1 MTRYS
6 ILISIEEYEHFLPT
20 KFTHADSILMYSVLT
35 EKCDYALH
43 HSLILNLS
51 PTDPKT
57 PAEVLAEINKTVSS
71 SQPGDSI
78 LFYFAGHGHYSE
90 GQAYLILP
98 NTVPN
103 AFETTALSL
112 ADISKE
118 LRKPHRACYRIF
130 DACHSG
136 LDVRDEDSVLNTKAF
151 IREITHDVSGWVT
164 LAACREDQLSIGD
177 PQIGHGI
184 FTYYLC
190 NYISSL
196 DVNEH
201 VYPELLKLRVADDVY
216 NHSKK
221 LGFSQNPTLNASISG
236 NISLATRRADPPQ
249 KTEAIVNTKEDIS
262 ARVAQIAQVPNIIEN
277 DYLFDILKSIVAECQ
292 KEFEKIN
299 NFNFDMSIGEP
310 IQAGDIPSY
319 MRRDVVDFSKRQSL
333 QARHNLTRHE
343 EEYEEND
350 YFSALSMF
358 YPKKKRVSVSYYIS
372 QKSEYP
378 PSAIII
384 SLTGDSRCIP
394 DVELLIYVIPLQI
407 TACMLVSAFK
417 KDWPPFND
425 DAKICCQSYQIV
437 KPGDSQ
443 ERIKEIAPFFIKRVM
458 DKLEEII
465 KNRLNQLQREL
476 DG

>member
-6 ILISIEEYEHFLPT
+6 IFISVEEYEHFLPT
-20 KFTHADSILMYSVLT
+20 KFTHADSKLMHSTLT
-35 EKCDYALH
+35 EKCDYALQ
-43 HSLILNLS
+43 HSLLLNLS
-51 PTDPKT
+51 PSDPKK
-57 PAEVLAEINKTVSS
+57 PSEILAEIIKTVSGS
-71 SQPGDSI
+71 EPGDSI

-98 NTVPN
+98 NTVPD

-118 LRKPHRACYRIF
+118 LRKPQRACYRIF

-136 LDVRDEDSVLNTKAF
+136 LDVRDDDGVLDTKAF

-201 VYPELLKLRVADDVY
+201 IYPELLKLRVADDVY
-216 NHSKK
+216 SHSKK

-236 NISLATRRADPPQ
+236 NISLATRRADPSQ
-249 KTEAIVNTKEDIS
+249 KAEAIEQSKEDIS
-262 ARVAQIAQVPNIIEN
+262 ARIVRLAQVPSIIEN
-277 DYLFDILKSIVAECQ
+277 DYLFEILNLIVAECQ
-292 KEFEKIN
+292 KEFEKNN
-299 NFNFDMSIGEP
+299 NFNFGLSIGEP
-310 IQAGDIPSY
+310 IRADDIPSY
-319 MRRDVVDFSKRQSL
+319 MESDVVDFSKRQSL
-333 QARHNLTRHE
+333 QPRHNLSRHE
-343 EEYEEND
+343 EEYEENT
-350 YFSALSMF
+350 YFSAMSML
-358 YPKKKRVSVSYYIS
+358 YPKKKRVSVSYYIG

-378 PSAIII
+378 PSATIV
-384 SLTGDSRCIP
+384 SLKGDDRCTP
-394 DVELLIYVIPLQI
+394 DLEVLIYVIPLQM

-417 KDWPPFND
+417 KGWPPFGD
-425 DAKICCQSYQIV
+425 EAKIVCQSYQLL
-437 KPGDSQ
+437 KPGDTK
-443 ERIKEIAPFFIKRVM
+443 ERIKEVAPFAVKRTM
-458 DKLEEII
+458 DKLDTII
-465 KNRLNQLQREL
+465 TNRLNLLEREMK
-476 DG
+476 G